1 MRDLLTITKALADA
15 QRLRALL
22 ALARRELCVCQLI
35 ELLALAPSTVSK
47 HMAILERARLVDCRK
62 EGRWVYYRLPEK
74 PESTCVA
81 EALQWLR
88 KCLRKDEQ
96 IARDA
101 GKLRD
106 ILKLD
111 KAELC
116 VRRKRR

>member
-1 MRDLLTITKALADA
+1 MRDFLFLTKALADT

-35 ELLALAPSTVSK
+35 ELLGLAPSTVSK
-47 HMAILERARLVDCRK
+47 HMAILQQARLVDSRK
-62 EGRWVYYRLPEK
+62 EGRWVYYRLPKK
-74 PESTCVA
+74 PESPCVA

-96 IARDA
+96 VTRDA
-101 GKLRD
+101 KRLHD
-106 ILKLD
+106 ILKID

-116 VRRKRR
+116 VRRNR